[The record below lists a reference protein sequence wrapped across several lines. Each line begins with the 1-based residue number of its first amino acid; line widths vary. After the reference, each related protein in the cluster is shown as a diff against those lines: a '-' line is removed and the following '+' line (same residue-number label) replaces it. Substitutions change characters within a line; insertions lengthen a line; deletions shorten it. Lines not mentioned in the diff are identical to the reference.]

1 MRRSS
6 ALECAA
12 MRTSQPLPA
21 TPVDVLVLAAHA
33 PEFIG
38 LRPHI
43 GDGLNGTIGG
53 LLVVAK
59 TVGVGLAV
67 AGAAAATRIQML
79 SPRAVVVV
87 GSCGIYPCE
96 HPYQPL
102 DIVIPSSLSLFD
114 PSVAAGKAAF
124 PEPMQTVIEPDAAL
138 SAGLLAAVEQR
149 GRSAKVATTMAIT
162 TDDTI
167 AKLVYGATGL
177 EGENLELFPIALAC
191 RAADVP
197 FAAVLSVTNMVG
209 STGRTDWRKYQRDAA
224 IASAEVVVTWM
235 RRGAEGAPP
244 RRTPTGA
251 QRGS

>member
-1 MRRSS
+1 MRS
-6 ALECAA
+6 
-12 MRTSQPLPA
+12 TQPLPT

-43 GDGLNGTIGG
+43 GDALHGTIGG
-53 LLVVAK
+53 LYVVAK

-67 AGAAAATRIQML
+67 AGAAAAMRIQQRC
-79 SPRAVVVV
+79 PRAVVVI

-96 HPYQPL
+96 HAYQPL
-102 DIVIPSSLSLFD
+102 DIIVPSSLSLFD

-124 PEPMQTVIEPDAAL
+124 PEPMQTVIEPDKAL
-138 SAGLLAAVEQR
+138 TTGLLKAVEQR

-162 TDDTI
+162 TDDAI
-167 AKLVYGATGL
+167 ARLVYGATGL

-209 STGRTDWRKYQRDAA
+209 STGRTDWRKFQRDAA
-224 IASAEVVVTWM
+224 IASAEVVVSWM
-235 RRGAEGAPP
+235 RKGAEGAPARP
-244 RRTPTGA
+244 EPTRA